1 MSDTNTV
8 RHQHQ
13 LSERMIFTEN
23 SVNFFKIWLTF
34 FFFPKYGVNE
44 SFLDIITTVKN
55 AKKLLSVDKN
65 FTSILFALS
74 LQLKSKF

>member
-13 LSERMIFTEN
+13 LSEN
-23 SVNFFKIWLTF
+23 SVNFFKILLPF
-34 FFFPKYGVNE
+34 YFFPKYGVNE
-44 SFLDIITTVKN
+44 SFLDIITAVKN

-65 FTSILFALS
+65 FTSILFVLS